1 MLLKSQLRLGE
12 IMSEFDTKSYLEKLD
27 AWWRAANYISAAQ
40 MYLKDNP
47 LLRRELVEND
57 LKVHPIG
64 HWGTVPG
71 QNFIY
76 AHLNRAINKYDLDMF
91 YIEGPGHGGQVM
103 VSNSYLDGSYTE
115 LNPNI
120 EQTEDGFKQLCK
132 IFSFPGGIAS
142 HAAPE
147 TPGSIHEGGELGYA
161 LSHATGAILDN
172 PDVIAA
178 TVIGDGEGETGPL
191 MAGWLSNTFINPVND
206 GAVLPIFYLNGGK
219 IHNPT
224 IFERK
229 TDEELSQ
236 FFEGLGWKPI
246 FADVVEL
253 SEDHAAAHALFAEKL
268 DQAIQEIKT
277 IQSEARQKPAEEA
290 IQAKFPVLVARIP
303 KGWTGPKAWE
313 GTPIEGGFRAH
324 QVPIPVDAHHMEHV
338 DSLLS
343 WLQSY
348 RPEELFDE
356 SGKIVDE
363 IAAISPKGDRR
374 MSMNPITNA
383 GIVKAMDT
391 ADWKKFA
398 LDINVPG
405 QIMAQDMIEFGKYA
419 ADLVDANPDNFRIFG
434 PDETKS
440 NRLQE
445 VFTRTSRQW
454 LGRRKPDYDEALSPA
469 GRVID
474 SQLSEHQAEGFLEGY
489 VLTGRHGFFA
499 SYESFLRV
507 VDSMVTQHFKWL
519 RKSKTHTTWRKNY
532 PALNLIAASTV
543 FQQDHNGYT
552 HQDPGILTH
561 LAEKTPEYIREYLP
575 ADTNSLLAVMDKAFK
590 AEDKINLIVTS
601 KHPRPQFYS
610 IAEAEELVAEGYKV
624 IDWASNVSL
633 NQEPDVVF
641 AAAGTEPNLEALAAI
656 SILHKA
662 FPELKIRFVN
672 VLDILK
678 LRHPS
683 QDARGLSDE
692 EFNKVFTT
700 DKPVIFA
707 FHGYEDMIRDI
718 FFSRH
723 NHNLHTHGYRE
734 NGDITTPFDMRVMS
748 ELDRFHLAQ
757 DAALAS
763 LGNEA
768 QVFSDEMN
776 QMVAYHKDYIR
787 EHGDDIPEVQNW
799 KWENIK

>member
-1 MLLKSQLRLGE
+1 
-12 IMSEFDTKSYLEKLD
+12 MSEFDTKSYLEKLD

-132 IFSFPGGIAS
+132 IFSFPCGIAS

-356 SGKIVDE
+356 NGKIVDE

-763 LGNEA
+763 LGNKA
-768 QVFSDEMN
+768 QAFSDEMN

-799 KWENIK
+799 KWDNIK

>member
-1 MLLKSQLRLGE
+1 
-12 IMSEFDTKSYLEKLD
+12 MSEFDTKSYLEKLD

-178 TVIGDGEGETGPL
+178 TIIGDGEGETGPL

-268 DQAIQEIKT
+268 EQAIQEIKT
-277 IQSEARQKPAEEA
+277 IQSEARQKPSEEA

-489 VLTGRHGFFA
+489 DLTGRHGFFD

-543 FQQDHNGYT
+543 VQQDHNGYT

-561 LAEKTPEYIREYLP
+561 LSEKTPEYIREYFP

-799 KWENIK
+799 KWKNIK

>member
-1 MLLKSQLRLGE
+1 MTQL
-12 IMSEFDTKSYLEKLD
+12 FDSPEYLAKVD

-47 LLRRELVEND
+47 LLRRAVVEND
-57 LKVHPIG
+57 LKAHPIG

-103 VSNSYLDGSYTE
+103 VANAYLDGSYTE
-115 LNPNI
+115 LNPDI
-120 EQTEDGFKQLCK
+120 PQTEEGFQKLCK

-161 LSHATGAILDN
+161 LSHAAGAVLDN
-172 PDVIAA
+172 PNIIAA
-178 TVIGDGEGETGPL
+178 TVIGDGEAETGPL
-191 MAGWLSNTFINPVND
+191 MAGWFANTFINPVND
-206 GAVLPIFYLNGGK
+206 GAVLPILYLNGGK

-224 IFERK
+224 ILERK
-229 TDEELSQ
+229 TDEELAQ
-236 FFEGLGWKPI
+236 FFKGLGWNPL
-246 FADVVEL
+246 FVDVTSSSLTV
-253 SEDHAAAHALFAEKL
+253 AHQAMAQTLDRAIEMIQAL
-268 DQAIQEIKT
+268 QE
-277 IQSEARQKPAEEA
+277 EARKGSAEEA
-290 IQAKFPVLVARIP
+290 SMPAWPVIVARIP
-303 KGWTGPKAWE
+303 KGWTGPKTWE
-313 GTPIEGGFRAH
+313 GLPIEGGFRAH
-324 QVPIPVDAHHMEHV
+324 QVPIPVDAHHMEHL
-338 DSLLS
+338 DALLD
-343 WLQSY
+343 WLHSY

-356 SGKIVDE
+356 NGRLFPE
-363 IAAISPKGDRR
+363 IAEIAPKGQRR

-383 GIVKAMDT
+383 GVIKPMDT
-391 ADWKKFA
+391 ADWKKHAF
-398 LDINVPG
+398 DIKTPG
-405 QIMAQDMIEFGKYA
+405 DILAQDMIEFGKYV
-419 ADLVDANPDNFRIFG
+419 ADLVEANPYNFRIFG

-440 NRLQE
+440 NRLNA
-445 VFTRTSRQW
+445 VFTKTNRQW
-454 LGRRKPDYDEALSPA
+454 LGRRNEHYDEWLSPV

-474 SQLSEHQAEGFLEGY
+474 SQLSEHQAEGLLEGY

-507 VDSMVTQHFKWL
+507 VDTMITQHFKWL
-519 RKSKTHTTWRKNY
+519 RKSKTHTSWRKNY
-532 PALNLIAASTV
+532 PALNLIATSTV

-561 LAEKTPEYIREYLP
+561 LSEKTPEYIREYLP
-575 ADTNSLLAVMDKAFK
+575 ADTNSLLAVMNKAFK
-590 AEDKINLIVTS
+590 EEDVINLIVTS

-610 IAEAEELVAEGYKV
+610 ITEAEELVEKGYKV
-624 IDWASNVSL
+624 IDWASTVSTDE
-633 NQEPDVVF
+633 EPDVVF

-662 FPELKIRFVN
+662 FPDLKIRFVN
-672 VLDILK
+672 VVNILK
-678 LRHPS
+678 LRHP
-683 QDARGLSDE
+683 DVDPRGLSDQ
-692 EFNKVFTT
+692 EFDSVFTK

-707 FHGYEDMIRDI
+707 FHAYEGMIRDI
-718 FFSRH
+718 FFRRH
-723 NHNLHTHGYRE
+723 NHKLHVHGYRE

-757 DAALAS
+757 DAALAT
-763 LGNEA
+763 LGPEA
-768 QVFSDEMN
+768 QAFAEKMD
-776 QMVAYHKDYIR
+776 QTLAYHKDYIR

-799 KWENIK
+799 KWENLRP

>member
-1 MLLKSQLRLGE
+1 
-12 IMSEFDTKSYLEKLD
+12 MSEFDTKSYLEKLD

-356 SGKIVDE
+356 NGKIVDE

-374 MSMNPITNA
+374 MSMNPITNT

-763 LGNEA
+763 LGNKA
-768 QVFSDEMN
+768 QAFSDEMN

>member
-1 MLLKSQLRLGE
+1 MEHLFNSAE
-12 IMSEFDTKSYLEKLD
+12 YLNKVD

-47 LLRRELVEND
+47 LLRRPVVEQD
-57 LKVHPIG
+57 LKAHPIG

-76 AHLNRAINKYDLDMF
+76 AHLNRVINKYDLDMF

-103 VSNSYLDGSYTE
+103 VANSYLDGSYTE
-115 LNPNI
+115 LNPDI
-120 EQTEDGFKQLCK
+120 PQTEEGFQKLCK

-161 LSHATGAILDN
+161 LSHAAGAILDN

-178 TVIGDGEGETGPL
+178 TVIGDGEAETGPL
-191 MAGWLSNTFINPVND
+191 MAGWFANTFINPVND
-206 GAVLPIFYLNGGK
+206 GAVLPILYLNGGK

-224 IFERK
+224 ILERK
-229 TDEELSQ
+229 TDEELEL
-236 FFEGLGWKPI
+236 FFRGLGWNPI
-246 FADVVEL
+246 FADVTAVSKDFEA
-253 SEDHAAAHALFAEKL
+253 SHKLFAAKL
-268 DQAIQEIKT
+268 DQAIEEIKA
-277 IQSEARQKPAEEA
+277 IQAEARKGAAEEA
-290 IQAKFPVLVARIP
+290 TMPAWPVLVARIP
-303 KGWTGPKAWE
+303 KGWTGPESWE
-313 GTPIEGGFRAH
+313 GTPIAGGWRAH
-324 QVPIPVDAHHMEHV
+324 QVPIPVDSHHMEHV
-338 DSLLS
+338 DALLD
-343 WLQSY
+343 WLKGY

-356 SGKIVDE
+356 EGRLLPE
-363 IAAISPKGDRR
+363 IAEISPKGDRR

-383 GIVKAMDT
+383 GIIKPMNT
-391 ADWKKFA
+391 ADWKKHAF
-398 LDINVPG
+398 DIETPG
-405 QIMAQDMIEFGKYA
+405 AIMAQDMIEFGKYA
-419 ADLVDANPDNFRIFG
+419 ADLVEANPDNFRIFG

-445 VFTRTSRQW
+445 VFKKTNRQW
-454 LGRRKPDYDEALSPA
+454 MGRRDASYDEWISPV

-474 SQLSEHQAEGFLEGY
+474 SQLSEHQAEGLLEGY

-507 VDSMVTQHFKWL
+507 VDTMITQHFKWL

-532 PALNLIAASTV
+532 PALNLIATSTV

-561 LAEKTPEYIREYLP
+561 LSEKTPDFIREYLP
-575 ADTNSLLAVMDKAFK
+575 ADANSLLAVADKAFK
-590 AEDKINLIVTS
+590 DEDVINLIVTS

-610 IAEAEELVAEGYKV
+610 VEEATELVEKGYKV
-624 IDWASNVSL
+624 IDWASSVSADE
-633 NQEPDVVF
+633 EPDVVF

-656 SILHKA
+656 TILHKA

-672 VLDILK
+672 VVDILK
-678 LRHPS
+678 LRHP
-683 QDARGLSDE
+683 DVDPRGLSDE
-692 EFNKVFTT
+692 EFDKVFTT

-707 FHGYEDMIRDI
+707 FHAYEGMIRDI
-718 FFSRH
+718 FFARK
-723 NHNLHTHGYRE
+723 NHNLHVHGYRE

-748 ELDRFHLAQ
+748 ELDRFHLAK
-757 DAALAS
+757 DAAIAS
-763 LGNEA
+763 LGEQA
-768 QVFSDEMN
+768 TAFASKMDDTI
-776 QMVAYHKDYIR
+776 AFHKEYIR

-799 KWENIK
+799 KWEHLE

>member
-1 MLLKSQLRLGE
+1 
-12 IMSEFDTKSYLEKLD
+12 MSEFDTKSYLEKLD

-356 SGKIVDE
+356 NGKIVDE

-763 LGNEA
+763 LGNKA
-768 QVFSDEMN
+768 QAFSDEMN

>member
-1 MLLKSQLRLGE
+1 
-12 IMSEFDTKSYLEKLD
+12 MSEFDTKSYLEKLD

-253 SEDHAAAHALFAEKL
+253 SEDHAAAHALFAERL

-692 EFNKVFTT
+692 EFDKVFTT

-707 FHGYEDMIRDI
+707 FHSYEDMIRDI

-768 QVFSDEMN
+768 QAFSDEMN

>member
-1 MLLKSQLRLGE
+1 
-12 IMSEFDTKSYLEKLD
+12 MSEFDTKSYLEKLD

-253 SEDHAAAHALFAEKL
+253 SEDHEAAHALFAEKL

>member
-1 MLLKSQLRLGE
+1 
-12 IMSEFDTKSYLEKLD
+12 MSEFDTKSYLEKLD

-692 EFNKVFTT
+692 EFDKVFAT

-707 FHGYEDMIRDI
+707 FHSYEDMIRDI

-768 QVFSDEMN
+768 QAFSDEMN

>member
-1 MLLKSQLRLGE
+1 
-12 IMSEFDTKSYLEKLD
+12 MSEFDTKSYLEKLD

-532 PALNLIAASTV
+532 PALNLIAASIV

-692 EFNKVFTT
+692 EFDKVFTT

-707 FHGYEDMIRDI
+707 FHSYEDMIRDI

-768 QVFSDEMN
+768 QAFSDEMN

>member
-1 MLLKSQLRLGE
+1 M
-12 IMSEFDTKSYLEKLD
+12 MSEFDSKSYLEKLD

-672 VLDILK
+672 VLD
-678 LRHPS
+678 
-683 QDARGLSDE
+683 
-692 EFNKVFTT
+692 
-700 DKPVIFA
+700 
-707 FHGYEDMIRDI
+707 
-718 FFSRH
+718 
-723 NHNLHTHGYRE
+723 
-734 NGDITTPFDMRVMS
+734 
-748 ELDRFHLAQ
+748 
-757 DAALAS
+757 
-763 LGNEA
+763 
-768 QVFSDEMN
+768 
-776 QMVAYHKDYIR
+776 
-787 EHGDDIPEVQNW
+787 
-799 KWENIK
+799 